1 VVNNSKAFLTQVV
14 YFSEG
19 SPDLLQI
26 TSVRARQDK
35 RSIKLLRNKVY
46 YNLLQAKKALLNGE
60 LPSEKQEDWKQTVL
74 YTVHGDFLLIDMIAT
89 DINFDNI
96 QDVIAVMKR
105 NDGQTFLLEVVFTDA
120 AHTNFYSSELAFE
133 NQGIKQVL
141 GVLDVNKD
149 GKNDF
154 VYLSSLNQL
163 AYVANQD
170 PVYTSQV
177 IWGDPLDISSR
188 LKSYF
193 IIDFNQD
200 GLTDFVLPVSGD
212 LVLIKQVTTD
222 KWEKHALKTSQ
233 IKDVALAKL
242 RTDYLDF
249 ILLLNSQVAVLS
261 QTEVNKQGES
271 DYVWTAADGKVY
283 GFALTL
289 LDLNSEVVWS
299 RLLAADLVGDGNLD
313 LVLYSNTQRMIGWG
327 RRAVQVSDF
336 GWNPNFWM
344 LLMIYVMV
352 MSLIL
357 GLAHTAYLKKLKHAD
372 LNLLHL
378 PAGIEFKAA
387 PAVQDSDER
396 FKVKRKITV

>member
-1 VVNNSKAFLTQVV
+1 VNNSKAFLSQVV

-26 TSVRARQDK
+26 TSVRARQDQ
-35 RSIKLLRNKVY
+35 RSIRLLRNKVY
-46 YNLLQAKKALLNGE
+46 YNLLQAKKDLLNGE
-60 LPSEKQEDWKQTVL
+60 SPSEKQEDWKQTTL

-105 NDGQTFLLEVVFTDA
+105 NDGQTFMLEVVFTDA
-120 AHTNFYSSELAFE
+120 AHTSFYSSELAFE

-154 VYLSSLNQL
+154 VYLTSLNQL

-177 IWGDPLDISSR
+177 IWGDPLDIGSR

-193 IIDFNQD
+193 IIDFNQA

-212 LVLIKQVTTD
+212 LLLIKQVTAE

-249 ILLLNSQVAVLS
+249 LLLLNSQVAVLS
-261 QTEVNKQGES
+261 QTAVSKESES
-271 DYVWTAADGKVY
+271 DYMWTAADGEVY

-289 LDLNSEVVWS
+289 LDLNSDVMWS

-313 LVLYSNTQRMIGWG
+313 LVLYSNTRRMIGWG

-352 MSLIL
+352 MSLLL
-357 GLAHTAYLKKLKHAD
+357 GLAHTAYLKRLKHAD
-372 LNLLHL
+372 LSLLHL
-378 PAGIEFKAA
+378 PPGIEFKTA
-387 PAVQDSDER
+387 PAVQEPDER
-396 FKVKRKITV
+396 LKMKRKITV